1 VTAPVAPAGP
11 VARGVARSTVA
22 QLGAKGLHL
31 VLNLV
36 STLAII
42 RYLEPG
48 AYGMYVLAL
57 STTMLVGLFADFG
70 LAKLAVREIA
80 LDADGEEEILG
91 TVVGARLLLGVIAIG
106 ITQLL
111 LVLLGAPA
119 EVHAAA
125 FVASLIFF
133 GDAILAVVVVFHVRI
148 RQEYEALIRVGA
160 EVVETTIVLVL
171 IARGAS
177 LMVLFAAPVLAT
189 TVGSLVAVWLAR
201 RRYGIHLRFARHRV
215 GHLLREA
222 LPIGPALLIGVI
234 YLKLDGLLL
243 ARFRSPEEV
252 GLYGSAYQP
261 IEYLFLAT
269 AVVINVM
276 FPLLAH
282 AHASADPARFE
293 QLYRRCTE
301 TLVAAMLAI
310 PAILLFT
317 AEPMLDL
324 AFGPSYAAAAD
335 PLRILA
341 LALVLMTVNGWQ
353 SFVLLAGGRQG
364 VTLRYNAVALAIAAI
379 AGVALI
385 PGLGMVGAACAA
397 MVTAVFVLVASTR
410 AVSAHLDTRLDAG
423 PLVRIIG
430 AAAGLCGA
438 LAVADVAG
446 APWPT
451 LFVVALV
458 VYPALLV
465 GLGVVRAARLRELW
479 NARND
484 GHDDDPGTTV
494 DIDRP
499 APIDLRPSDEG
510 DVDGLDPA
518 RAPAPA
524 GASRPVVAGAAPGG
538 RS

>member
-1 VTAPVAPAGP
+1 VTATAAPAAAP

-22 QLGAKGLHL
+22 QLGAKVLHL

-36 STLAII
+36 STLAVI

-91 TVVGARLLLGVIAIG
+91 TVVGARLALGVVAVG
-106 ITQLL
+106 ITQILL
-111 LVLLGAPA
+111 LLLGAPA

-125 FVASLIFF
+125 LVASLIYF
-133 GDAILAVVVVFHVRI
+133 GDAVLAVVVVFHIRI
-148 RQEYEALIRVGA
+148 RQEYEAIIRVGA
-160 EVVETTIVLVL
+160 EVIETAIVLTL

-177 LMVLFAAPVLAT
+177 LAALFAAPVIAT
-189 TVGSLVAVWLAR
+189 TLGSLVAMWFAH
-201 RRYGIHLRFARHRV
+201 RRYGIRLRFARHRV
-215 GHLLREA
+215 AHLLREA

-276 FPLLAH
+276 FPLLAQ
-282 AHASADPARFE
+282 AHASADPSRFE
-293 QLYRRCTE
+293 NLYRRCTE
-301 TLVAAMLAI
+301 TLVAVMLAV
-310 PAILLFT
+310 PVILLFT
-317 AEPMLDL
+317 AEPLL
-324 AFGPSYAAAAD
+324 TLVFGTSYAEASV

-364 VTLRYNAVALAIAAI
+364 VTLRYNIVALAIAAI
-379 AGVALI
+379 LGIALI

-397 MVTAVFVLVASTR
+397 MGTAVFVLVASTR
-410 AVSAHLDTRLDAG
+410 AVSRNLDVRLDGG

-438 LAVADVAG
+438 LAAADLVG

-451 LFVVALV
+451 LFPIALV
-458 VYPALLV
+458 LYPALLV
-465 GLGVVRAARLRELW
+465 GAGVVRPSRLADLWAARGHHEDEADLP
-479 NARND
+479 D
-484 GHDDDPGTTV
+484 GAVTS
-494 DIDRP
+494 
-499 APIDLRPSDEG
+499 PIDLRPEPTDEAI
-510 DVDGLDPA
+510 VLDA
-518 RAPAPA
+518 DAVVSAPVTA
-524 GASRPVVAGAAPGG
+524 GG
-538 RS
+538 RP

>member
-1 VTAPVAPAGP
+1 VTATAAPAGP

-36 STLAII
+36 STLAVI

-80 LDADGEEEILG
+80 LEAEGEEEILG
-91 TVVGARLLLGVIAIG
+91 TVVAARLVLGVIAIG
-106 ITQLL
+106 IAQLL
-111 LVLLGAPA
+111 LALLGAPA

-125 FVASLIFF
+125 AVASLLYF
-133 GDAILAVVVVFHVRI
+133 GDAILAVVVVFHIRI
-148 RQEYEALIRVGA
+148 RQEYEALIRVGI
-160 EVVETTIVLVL
+160 ELVETALVLTL

-177 LMVLFAAPVLAT
+177 LVMLFLAPVVAT
-189 TVGSLVAVWLAR
+189 TIGSLVAVWYAR
-201 RRYGIHLRFARHRV
+201 RRYAIHLRLAPHRV
-215 GHLLREA
+215 RHLLREA

-243 ARFRSPEEV
+243 ARYRPSEEV

-282 AHASADPARFE
+282 AHAVGDPTRFE
-293 QLYRRCTE
+293 NLYRRCTE
-301 TLVAAMLAI
+301 TLVAVMLAV

-317 AEPMLDL
+317 AEPLL
-324 AFGPSYAAAAD
+324 TLVFGSEYAEASV

-353 SFVLLAGGRQG
+353 SFVLLAGGHQG
-364 VTLRYNAVALAIAAI
+364 VTLRYNLVALVIAAI
-379 AGVALI
+379 AGVLLI
-385 PGLGMVGAACAA
+385 PGLGMVGAAAA
-397 MVTAVFVLVASTR
+397 ALGTAIFVLVASTR
-410 AVSAHLDTRLDAG
+410 AVRRNLAVGLQAG

-430 AAAGLCGA
+430 AGAGLTA
-438 LAVADVAG
+438 SLAVADVAG

-451 LFVVALV
+451 LVPLALV
-458 VYPALLV
+458 IYPALLV
-465 GLGVVRAARLRELW
+465 GVGVLRPSRIRELW
-479 NARND
+479 ESRTTAPGDVGAVLD
-484 GHDDDPGTTV
+484 GGTV
-494 DIDRP
+494 DGPSAADG
-499 APIDLRPSDEG
+499 AIDLRLSGPIATVVEA
-510 DVDGLDPA
+510 DP
-518 RAPAPA
+518 
-524 GASRPVVAGAAPGG
+524 GVGAAVAAVATGG

>member
-1 VTAPVAPAGP
+1 VTATAAPAAP
-11 VARGVARSTVA
+11 VARGVARSTVS
-22 QLGAKGLHL
+22 QLGAKVLHL

-36 STLAII
+36 STLAVI

-80 LDADGEEEILG
+80 LDEDGEEEILG
-91 TVVGARLLLGVIAIG
+91 TIIGARLALGVVAVL

-111 LVLLGAPA
+111 LVLLGATV

-125 FVASLIFF
+125 LVASLIYF
-133 GDAILAVVVVFHVRI
+133 GDAVLAVVVVFHIRI
-148 RQEYEALIRVGA
+148 RQEYEAIIRVGA
-160 EVVETTIVLVL
+160 EVVETAIVLAL
-171 IARGAS
+171 IARGAP
-177 LMVLFAAPVLAT
+177 LPALFAAPVIAT
-189 TVGSLVAVWLAR
+189 TLGSIVAVWLAH
-201 RRYGIHLRFARHRV
+201 RRYGIRLRFARHRV
-215 GHLLREA
+215 ARLLRES

-243 ARFRSPEEV
+243 ARFGSADEV

-276 FPLLAH
+276 FPLLAK
-282 AHASADPARFE
+282 AHASEDPTRFAS
-293 QLYRRCTE
+293 LYRRCTE
-301 TLVAAMLAI
+301 TLVAVMLAV

-317 AEPMLDL
+317 AEPMLTL
-324 AFGPSYAAAAD
+324 AFGPSYAAASV

-364 VTLRYNAVALAIAAI
+364 VTLRYNVVALAIAAI
-379 AGVALI
+379 LGLGLI

-397 MVTAVFVLVASTR
+397 LGTAVFVLVASTR
-410 AVSAHLDTRLDAG
+410 AVSRHLDVRLDAG

-438 LAVADVAG
+438 LAAADLVG
-446 APWPT
+446 APWPA
-451 LFVVALV
+451 LLPLALV
-458 VYPALLV
+458 LYPVLLV
-465 GLGVVRAARLRELW
+465 GVGILRPSVLAELWAAR
-479 NARND
+479 D
-484 GHDDDPGTTV
+484 QHDD
-494 DIDRP
+494 
-499 APIDLRPSDEG
+499 APQGDDGDGAAPSIDLRPEPAVVGG
-510 DVDGLDPA
+510 DGDAADGATVEHRPDPRVGA
-518 RAPAPA
+518 VAA
-524 GASRPVVAGAAPGG
+524 GARP
-538 RS
+538 